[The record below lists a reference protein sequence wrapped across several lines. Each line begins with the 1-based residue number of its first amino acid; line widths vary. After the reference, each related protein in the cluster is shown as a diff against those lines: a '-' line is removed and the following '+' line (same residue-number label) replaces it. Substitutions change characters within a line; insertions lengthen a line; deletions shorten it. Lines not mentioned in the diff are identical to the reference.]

1 MSLKRSLVR
10 GYSSAM
16 REGGEFLARRLKHNF
31 YLYLAALFTVLIAL
45 DVFVF
50 HQVVDLR
57 QKSYDFVI
65 KHRLVKPKP
74 AADIVIVDIDE
85 ASLAALAKEYG
96 RWPWPRQVLGEFVQQ
111 LEEQK
116 PKAIVFDILFSDPDV
131 YNADSDTYFNDAI
144 AETDNTFFPMLRLP
158 QESDKLSQVKPSTIP
173 GVKPLDEHPGEVTVA
188 IVLPFF
194 KAAMAGGRL
203 GTHNIYPESDG
214 VVRSYRLYHDVGGWE
229 LPSLPLRVAEAFGW
243 KDNGLYDMLL
253 NWRGPPFTYR
263 YVSFSDI
270 YDDFQSKTRKRA
282 QDEFKGKIV
291 LIGSTAPSL
300 FDVKPTSM
308 ARQFP
313 GVEILATAIDNLQRD
328 DYIRVPQSR
337 IPVLVAALLILWG
350 TAWGFYRSIEPERFQ
365 RVFALSQIGLLV
377 ISYLTINLSNF
388 FFNLTGPVT
397 VGFIYFSIAKIYA
410 LATARALE
418 RNVVAQSFKGDNA
431 MVGTV
436 AVFQIGG
443 PDELSTGIV
452 VRGVK
457 KALDKNQSTA
467 RDVEILR
474 GKQRG
479 IFGLLQGTLVVT
491 WLHAADDRA
500 EQTRI
505 AREADE
511 LVALIERLVRELNIS
526 GEKLEAHTVVSA
538 PLSAA
543 GQRPSPAQWRYLLGK
558 AFEHM
563 QSVKEMS

>member
-1 MSLKRSLVR
+1 MSFKRWLVR
-10 GYSSAM
+10 TYSSAQ
-16 REGGEFLARRLKHNF
+16 RKSGEFLARRLKHNF
-31 YLYLAALFTVLIAL
+31 YLYLAGLFTVAVLL
-45 DVFVF
+45 DVLLF
-50 HQVVDLR
+50 HQLVDLR

-74 AADIVIVDIDE
+74 SADIVIVDINE

-131 YNADSDTYFNDAI
+131 YNADSDAYFNDAI
-144 AETDNTFFPMLRLP
+144 AETSNTFFPMLRLP
-158 QESDKLSQVKPSTIP
+158 VESDRLSQVKPAMIP
-173 GVKPLDEHPGEVTVA
+173 GVKPLEEHPGDVTVA
-188 IVLPFF
+188 VVLPFF
-194 KAAMAGGRL
+194 KAAMDGGRL
-203 GTHNIYPESDG
+203 GTHNIYSDSDG
-214 VVRSYRLYHDVGGWE
+214 VVRSYRLYHDVGGWG
-229 LPSLPLRVAEAFGW
+229 LPSLPLRVAEALGW
-243 KDNGLYDMLL
+243 KENATQDLLL
-253 NWRGPPFTYR
+253 NWRGVPFTYR
-263 YVSFSDI
+263 YVSFVEL
-270 YDDFQSKTRKRA
+270 YNDFQSKWRKRP
-282 QDEFKGKIV
+282 QDEFKDQIV

-328 DYIRVPQSR
+328 DAIRVPQSR

-350 TAWGFYRSIEPERFQ
+350 TAYGFFRDIEPERFQ

-397 VGFIYFSIAKIYA
+397 LGFIYFSIAKVYA

-418 RNVVAQSFKGDNA
+418 RNAVAQSFRGGPA
-431 MVGTV
+431 TVGTV
-436 AVFQIGG
+436 AVFQICG
-443 PDELSTGIV
+443 PDELSTGMV
-452 VRGVK
+452 MRAVK
-457 KALDKNQSTA
+457 KALDKSASAA

-479 IFGLLQGTLVVT
+479 ILGLLQGTLVVT
-491 WLHAADDRA
+491 WVHAADDRA
-500 EQTRI
+500 QQ
-505 AREADE
+505 ARVVGEADE
-511 LVALIERLVRELNIS
+511 LAALIERLLQRFAIN
-526 GEKLEAHTVVSA
+526 GEKLEAHAVVSA

-543 GQRPSPAQWRYLLGK
+543 NQKPRPAQWRSLLGMALETMQPK
-558 AFEHM
+558 A
-563 QSVKEMS
+563 

>member
-10 GYSSAM
+10 VYSGAM
-16 REGGEFLARRLKHNF
+16 REGGGFLARRLKHNF
-31 YLYLAALFTVLIAL
+31 YLYLAALFTAAIAL
-45 DVFVF
+45 DVLVF
-50 HQVVDLR
+50 HQIVDLR

-65 KHRLVKPKP
+65 KNRLVKPRP

-111 LEEQK
+111 LKEQK

-158 QESDKLSQVKPSTIP
+158 RESDKLSQVKPSMIP
-173 GVKPLDEHPGEVTVA
+173 GVKPLEEHPGEVTVA
-188 IVLPFF
+188 VVLPFF
-194 KAAMAGGRL
+194 QAAMQGGRL
-203 GTHNIYPESDG
+203 GTHNIYPDSDG

-243 KDNGLYDMLL
+243 KDNGLQDMLL
-253 NWRGPPFTYR
+253 NWRGAPFTYR

-270 YDDFQSKTRKRA
+270 YNDFQSKTRRRP
-282 QDEFKGKIV
+282 QDEFKAKVV

-313 GVEILATAIDNLQRD
+313 GVEILATAIDNLQHD

-337 IPVLVAALLILWG
+337 IPVLIAALLIVWG
-350 TAWGFYRSIEPERFQ
+350 TAWGFYRNIEPERFQ

-397 VGFIYFSIAKIYA
+397 VGFVYFSIAKIYA

-418 RNVVAQSFKGDNA
+418 RNVVAQSFKGGNA

-436 AVFQIGG
+436 AVFQVSG

-457 KALDKNQSTA
+457 KALDKSAAVA

-479 IFGLLQGTLVVT
+479 IFGLLQGALVVT
-491 WLHAADDRA
+491 WLHKADDEA
-500 EQTRI
+500 EQTRV
-505 AREADE
+505 AREAAE
-511 LVALIERLVRELNIS
+511 LPLLIEQLVQRLGIN
-526 GEKLEAHTVVSA
+526 GEKLEAHAVVSA

-543 GQRPSPAQWRYLLGK
+543 DQRPGPAQWRYLLGEALANISRATASK
-558 AFEHM
+558 
-563 QSVKEMS
+563 